1 MSSQRTFGC
10 ATNTGHPLSTWLAEC
25 VLRTWVLLHV
35 YLRCLSRGTCRPAP
49 RTPDA
54 HKQLVAEEQVS
65 KFNSLQILTTNCLP
79 SALLVEMSVAE
90 LTLFPASAS
99 RAALHDRTMS
109 IARLRCCCRCPAN
122 SSAALVYDFHLARLF
137 NLLKCPP
144 AMLIHWV
151 RIFSESSRRVRD
163 ETKVA
168 RIATPYGI

>member
-10 ATNTGHPLSTWLAEC
+10 ATNTGHPLSAWLAEG

-49 RTPDA
+49 QTPDA

-109 IARLRCCCRCPAN
+109 IARRRCCCRCPAN
-122 SSAALVYDFHLARLF
+122 SSAALELCV
-137 NLLKCPP
+137 
-144 AMLIHWV
+144 
-151 RIFSESSRRVRD
+151 IFTSLDSSICLNVSPQCSFTGLESFRKLEKSER
-163 ETKVA
+163 
-168 RIATPYGI
+168 